1 MTRDQQCYMKDLSA
15 DLPEVTL
22 LRDLLAVSARI
33 LVTTHRRPDG
43 DAVGS
48 VLAMSRALR
57 ARGIEATAHTPD
69 PPPSFLRF
77 LAGFDTI
84 THNPGPI
91 PAYDLVIALDH
102 SELGRTGLANQLL
115 TAHLPVVAIDHHA
128 TADRRASVALIIPE
142 AAATCEILCVLFPL
156 VGLPVDASIATCLLT
171 GLVTDTGSFQHA
183 NTTARVLA
191 AAGKLL
197 ELGADL
203 RSVVT
208 SAFGQRPLPAL
219 RIAGRALER
228 LAVNPATG
236 AVISVVTHE
245 DLQAC
250 GASEQDLTGV
260 VNVLNT
266 LPEASFA
273 LLLTEY
279 EKGKLSGSLR
289 ASPRTSA
296 KGTLWGK
303 SEQAVD
309 VSLIAQKFGG
319 GGHTLASGFEVAG
332 RLVRDPEGWR
342 IE

>member
-1 MTRDQQCYMKDLSA
+1 MTRDTNDRMRDLTP
-15 DLPEVTL
+15 DLPEVAL
-22 LRDLLAVSARI
+22 LRDLLGASTRVLI
-33 LVTTHRRPDG
+33 TTHRRPDG

-48 VLAMSRALR
+48 VLAFSRALR
-57 ARGIEATAHTPD
+57 ARGIQTTAHTPD
-69 PPPSFLRF
+69 APPPFFRF
-77 LAGFDTI
+77 LPDYDTL
-84 THNPGPI
+84 THAPGPLAI
-91 PAYDLVIALDH
+91 YDLAIALDH
-102 SELGRTGLANQLL
+102 SELGRTGLENQLL
-115 TAHLPVVAIDHHA
+115 AAQIPVAAIDHHT

-142 AAATCEILCVLFPL
+142 AAATCEILATLFPL
-156 VGLPVDASIATCLLT
+156 VDLSVDATIATCLLT

-191 AAGKLL
+191 TAGQLM
-197 ELGADL
+197 EMGADV
-203 RSVVT
+203 RAVMT
-208 SAFGQRPLPAL
+208 NTFGQRPLPAL

-245 DLQAC
+245 DLQEC
-250 GASEQDLTGV
+250 GASEHDLAGV

-266 LPEASFA
+266 LPEASFS

-289 ASPRTSA
+289 TEP
-296 KGTLWGK
+296 
-303 SEQAVD
+303 EHAVD
-309 VSLIAQKFGG
+309 VSSIAQKFGG

-332 RLVRDPEGWR
+332 RLVREPEGWR

>member
-1 MTRDQQCYMKDLSA
+1 MFLVRLGYNLGLMTREDEYHMNDLAA
-15 DLPEVTL
+15 DLPEIAL
-22 LRDLLAVSARI
+22 LRDLLTASTRV

-48 VLAMSRALR
+48 VLAMHRALR
-57 ARGIEATAHTPD
+57 TRGIDVTAHTPD
-69 PPPSFLRF
+69 PPPPFLRF
-77 LAGFDTI
+77 LPAHDEL
-84 THNPGPI
+84 THAPGPI
-91 PAYDLVIALDH
+91 TDYDLAIALDH
-102 SELGRTGLANQLL
+102 SELGRTGLAERLL
-115 TAHLPVVAIDHHA
+115 AAHIPVVAIDHHA

-142 AAATCEILCVLFPL
+142 AAATCEILCALLPL
-156 VGLPVDASIATCLLT
+156 IGLPCDASTATCLLT

-183 NTTARVLA
+183 NTSARVLA
-191 AAGKLL
+191 TAGRLL

-203 RSVVT
+203 RAVVT
-208 SAFGQRPLPAL
+208 HAFGQRPLPAL

-228 LAVNPATG
+228 LAINPTTG

-250 GASEQDLTGV
+250 GASEHDLAGV

-266 LPEASFA
+266 LPEASFS
-273 LLLTEY
+273 LLITEY

-289 ASPRTSA
+289 TEP
-296 KGTLWGK
+296 
-303 SEQAVD
+303 EQAID
-309 VSLIAQKFGG
+309 VSSIAQKFGG